1 MQETRSKLAPMSL
14 LDFNDESPNKV
25 GSKKSLMYLLGIG
38 TLVGTI
44 ALGST
49 LAASINLNSGAPV
62 EFGQGVA
69 QTTACDDE
77 ITITPYSTFVNEEGG
92 GDYYFS
98 SLKISGIDSSE
109 GKCSGKRFLIKAYS
123 DQGIVPLFNYA
134 DSANESE
141 EEGDYDFVEIA
152 NNGGEFTWVSGG
164 TDDDDVIPG
173 PNTYPTDTSFTLLF
187 SSAPVGP
194 NTITRTPLGPA
205 EIVKRITVETY
216 DINLLADRILTTSQV
231 SLFSNNNFEQLDIG
245 FDGTDDP
252 LPGGNFDGTCEIS
265 CTGYF
270 TVHDWIMNVT
280 DNDLV
285 NYNEALGTENLTRS
299 QISAGITTKFTYD
312 PDAEFEE
319 RWRVEFRYAGVNV
332 LGLFGAPVES
342 IPGIVFGFDGNV
354 GVFVPAVNGPGEPE
368 IFIFFSLN
376 DALQNNPSIGN
387 FIPYGD
393 QPTRSVPIRNLLE
406 IWNGSEDP
414 YYE

>member
-1 MQETRSKLAPMSL
+1 MSL
-14 LDFNDESPNKV
+14 LNFNDESPEKA

-49 LAASINLNSGAPV
+49 LASSINLNSGAPV
-62 EFGQGVA
+62 EFGQGIA

-98 SLKISGIDSSE
+98 SLNISGIDSSE

-123 DQGIVPLFNYA
+123 DQGIVPLFNYD
-134 DSANESE
+134 DSAIESD
-141 EEGDYDFVEIA
+141 EEGDYDYVEIA

-173 PNTYPTDTSFTLLF
+173 PEGYITDTSFTLLF
-187 SSAPVGP
+187 SSGSIGP

-231 SLFSNNNFEQLDIG
+231 SLFSYGDFEQLDIG
-245 FDGTDDP
+245 FDGTDNP
-252 LPGGNFDGTCEIS
+252 LPDGNFDGTCETS

-270 TVHDWIMNVT
+270 TVHDWIMNAST
-280 DNDLV
+280 DDLDA
-285 NYNEALGTENLTRS
+285 YNNALGTENLTRS

-312 PDAEFEE
+312 PDAVFEE
-319 RWRVEFRYAGVNV
+319 RWRMEFRYSEVNIF
-332 LGLFGAPVES
+332 GLVGAPIES
-342 IPGIVFGFDGNV
+342 IPGIVFGFDGNT
-354 GVFVPAVNGPGEPE
+354 GVFVPTVNGPGEPE
-368 IFIFFSLN
+368 FFIFFSLN
-376 DALQNNPSIGN
+376 GALQNNPSIGN

-393 QPTRSVPIRNLLE
+393 QPTRSVPIRNFNE
-406 IWNGSEDP
+406 IWNGSEVP
-414 YYE
+414 YIE

>member
-1 MQETRSKLAPMSL
+1 MSL
-14 LDFNDESPNKV
+14 LNFNDESPEKA
-25 GSKKSLMYLLGIG
+25 GSNKSLMYLLGIG

-62 EFGQGVA
+62 EFGQGIA

-123 DQGIVPLFNYA
+123 DQGIVPLFNYD
-134 DSANESE
+134 DSEIVSD
-141 EEGDYDFVEIA
+141 EEGDYDYVEIA

-164 TDDDDVIPG
+164 TDGDDVIPG
-173 PNTYPTDTSFTLLF
+173 PEGYITDTSFTLLF
-187 SSAPVGP
+187 SSGSIGP
-194 NTITRTPLGPA
+194 NTITRTPLGQA
-205 EIVKRITVETY
+205 ENVKRITVETY

-231 SLFSNNNFEQLDIG
+231 SLFSYGDFEQLDIG
-245 FDGTDDP
+245 FDGTDNP
-252 LPGGNFDGTCEIS
+252 LPGGNFDGTCETS

-312 PDAEFEE
+312 PDAVFEE
-319 RWRVEFRYAGVNV
+319 RWRMEFRYSEVNIF
-332 LGLFGAPVES
+332 GLVGAPIES
-342 IPGIVFGFDGNV
+342 IPGIVFGFGGNT
-354 GVFVPAVNGPGEPE
+354 GVFTPTEIEGGGSG
-368 IFIFFSLN
+368 IFILFSLN
-376 DALQNNPSIGN
+376 GALQNNPSIGN

-393 QPTRSVPIRNLLE
+393 QPTRSVPIRNFNE

-414 YYE
+414 YSE

>member
-1 MQETRSKLAPMSL
+1 MSL
-14 LDFNDESPNKV
+14 LNFNDESPNKA
-25 GSKKSLMYLLGIG
+25 GSNKSLMYFLGIG

-62 EFGQGVA
+62 EFGQGIA

-98 SLKISGIDSSE
+98 SLNISGIDSSE

-134 DSANESE
+134 DSANDSE
-141 EEGDYDFVEIA
+141 EEGDYNFVEIA

-187 SSAPVGP
+187 SSGSIGP
-194 NTITRTPLGPA
+194 NTITRTPLGIA
-205 EIVKRITVETY
+205 EDVKRITVETY

-231 SLFSNNNFEQLDIG
+231 SLFSYGDFEQLDIG

-252 LPGGNFDGTCEIS
+252 LPGGNFDGTCEIN

-270 TVHDWIMNVT
+270 TVHDWIMNSTT
-280 DNDLV
+280 DDLIA
-285 NYNEALGTENLTRS
+285 YNNALGMGNLTRS
-299 QISAGITTKFTYD
+299 QISSGITTKFTYN
-312 PDAEFEE
+312 PDAEPEE
-319 RWRVEFRYAGVNV
+319 RWSMEFRYSGVSV
-332 LGLFGAPVES
+332 LSLFLAPVES
-342 IPGIVFGFDGNV
+342 IPGIVFGFDGNT
-354 GVFVPAVNGPGEPE
+354 GVFVPTVNGPGEPE
-368 IFIFFSLN
+368 IFILFSLN
-376 DALQNNPSIGN
+376 GALQNNPSIGS

-393 QPTRSVPIRNLLE
+393 QPTRSVPIRNFNE
-406 IWNGSEDP
+406 IWNGSEVP
-414 YYE
+414 YIE